1 MKLERTTT
9 GLIIHNPDNMV
20 KRKVLQYFSL
30 VNPLREYFIY
40 SGNDRSKPPIFGL
53 EHDVI
58 YISSGFLSMGDQ
70 FISSLPRPSVIQP
83 MTPQRITLEMNRE
96 PRSPLQEDCIRMMTD
111 PNQNSNKITVELK
124 PGVELTG
131 TRVRRRA
138 CKVLPIELL
147 GRRL

>member
-30 VNPLREYFIY
+30 VNPVREFFIY
-40 SGNDRSKPPIFGL
+40 SGNDRSRPPIFGM

-58 YISSGFLSMGDQ
+58 YISSGFLSIGDP
-70 FISSLPRPSVIQP
+70 FISQLPRPSVIQP
-83 MTPQRITLEMNRE
+83 MTPQRITLEMNRQ
-96 PRSPLQEDCIRMMTD
+96 PRSPLQEDCIRMLTD
-111 PNQNSNKITVELK
+111 PAQRSNKVTIELK

-131 TRVRRRA
+131 TRV
-138 CKVLPIELL
+138 L
-147 GRRL
+147 

>member
-9 GLIIHNPDNMV
+9 GLIIHNPDNVV

-30 VNPLREYFIY
+30 VNPLREFFIY
-40 SGNDRSKPPIFGL
+40 SGNDRSKPPLFGM

-58 YISSGFLSMGDQ
+58 YISSGFLGINDQ
-70 FISSLPRPSVIQP
+70 LIQSLPRPSVIQP
-83 MTPQRITLEMNRE
+83 TTPQGISLEMNRQ
-96 PRSPLQEDCIRMMTD
+96 PRSKLQEDCIKQMINNTASKMT
-111 PNQNSNKITVELK
+111 IELK

-131 TRVRRRA
+131 TRVLRRA